1 MDQPA
6 TAPAGGRLEPGPIPL
21 YYQLEQEL
29 RRRIESAE
37 FAPGAAFLTEDQI
50 CEQYGVSRITV
61 RRALDALADERLIS
75 RRRGVRTFVVEP
87 PVKSI
92 ALTGSLDDALSYSG
106 DLSLKLLS
114 TEEVRPSPVVAQA
127 LGLGAGERVRR
138 LEAIAAS
145 AGEPFAYAEYFLP
158 RAVSAL
164 FDPTDLQAR
173 VPVLRAIEHR
183 LGRRITSANQTVEPV
198 IADRVV
204 ADYLGMKPRA
214 PLLKVVRTYFTA
226 EDMPVK
232 TDIVRYHPER
242 YRYTVQLFSR
252 RET

>member
-1 MDQPA
+1 MA
-6 TAPAGGRLEPGPIPL
+6 VHRLEPGPPSLYFQLHQHLVERIRAGEFGPSVPL
-21 YYQLEQEL
+21 PTEMEL
-29 RRRIESAE
+29 
-37 FAPGAAFLTEDQI
+37 

-87 PVKSI
+87 PVKSV

-106 DLSLKLLS
+106 NLSLKLLS

-127 LGLGAGERVRR
+127 LRLDAGESVRR

-145 AGEPFAYAEYFLP
+145 AGEPFAYAEYYLP

-173 VPVLRAIEHR
+173 VPVLRAIEKK
-183 LGRRITSANQTVEPV
+183 LGRRITRADQTVEPV
-198 IADRVV
+198 TADRAV

-226 EDMPVK
+226 EDTPVK
-232 TDIVRYHPER
+232 TDVVRYHPER

>member
-1 MDQPA
+1 MA
-6 TAPAGGRLEPGPIPL
+6 VHRLEPGPPSLYFQLHQHLVERIRAGEFGPSVPL
-21 YYQLEQEL
+21 PTEMEL
-29 RRRIESAE
+29 
-37 FAPGAAFLTEDQI
+37 

>member
-1 MDQPA
+1 MA
-6 TAPAGGRLEPGPIPL
+6 VHRLEPGPPSLYFQLHQHLMERIRAGEFGPSVPL
-21 YYQLEQEL
+21 PTEMEL
-29 RRRIESAE
+29 
-37 FAPGAAFLTEDQI
+37 

-87 PVKSI
+87 LVKSV
-92 ALTGSLDDALSYSG
+92 ALTGSLDDAISYSG

-127 LGLGAGERVRR
+127 LRLGVGEPVRR

-145 AGEPFAYAEYFLP
+145 AGEPFAYAEYYLP

-173 VPVLRAIEHR
+173 VPVLRAIEQR
-183 LGRRITSANQTVEPV
+183 LGRRITSASQTVEPV
-198 IADRVV
+198 IADRAV

-226 EDMPVK
+226 EDTPVK
-232 TDIVRYHPER
+232 TDVVRYHPER

>member
-1 MDQPA
+1 MA
-6 TAPAGGRLEPGPIPL
+6 VYRLEPGPPSLYFQLHQHLVERIRAGEFGPAVPL
-21 YYQLEQEL
+21 
-29 RRRIESAE
+29 
-37 FAPGAAFLTEDQI
+37 PTEMDL

-75 RRRGVRTFVVEP
+75 RRRGARTFVVEP
-87 PVKSI
+87 PVKSV
-92 ALTGSLDDALSYSG
+92 ALTGSLDDALAYSG

-114 TEEVRPSPVVAQA
+114 AEEVRPSPVVAQA
-127 LGLGAGERVRR
+127 LRLGAGEPVLR

-145 AGEPFAYAEYFLP
+145 AGEPFAYAEYYLP

-173 VPVLRAIEHR
+173 VPVLRAIEQK

-198 IADRVV
+198 IADRAV

-226 EDMPVK
+226 EETPVK
-232 TDIVRYHPER
+232 TDVVRYHPER

>member
-1 MDQPA
+1 MA
-6 TAPAGGRLEPGPIPL
+6 VHRLEPGPPSLYFQLHQHLVERIRAGEFGPSVPL
-21 YYQLEQEL
+21 PTEMEL
-29 RRRIESAE
+29 
-37 FAPGAAFLTEDQI
+37 

-87 PVKSI
+87 PVKSV

-106 DLSLKLLS
+106 NLSLKLLS

-127 LGLGAGERVRR
+127 LRLDAGEPVRR

-145 AGEPFAYAEYFLP
+145 AGEPFAYAEYYLP

-173 VPVLRAIEHR
+173 VPVLRAIEQK
-183 LGRRITSANQTVEPV
+183 LGRRITSASQTVEPV
-198 IADRVV
+198 IADRAV

-226 EDMPVK
+226 EDTPVK
-232 TDIVRYHPER
+232 TDVVRYHPER

>member
-1 MDQPA
+1 MA
-6 TAPAGGRLEPGPIPL
+6 VHRLEPGPPSLYFQLHQHLVERIRAGEFGPSVPL
-21 YYQLEQEL
+21 PTEMEL
-29 RRRIESAE
+29 
-37 FAPGAAFLTEDQI
+37 

-87 PVKSI
+87 LVKSV
-92 ALTGSLDDALSYSG
+92 ALTGSLDDAISYSG

-198 IADRVV
+198 IADRAV

-226 EDMPVK
+226 EDTPVK
-232 TDIVRYHPER
+232 TDVVRYHPER

>member
-1 MDQPA
+1 MA
-6 TAPAGGRLEPGPIPL
+6 VHRLEPGPASLYFQLHQHLVDRIRAGEFGPAVPL
-21 YYQLEQEL
+21 PTEMEL
-29 RRRIESAE
+29 
-37 FAPGAAFLTEDQI
+37 

-87 PVKSI
+87 PVKSV
-92 ALTGSLDDALSYSG
+92 ALTGSLDDAMSYSG

-127 LGLGAGERVRR
+127 LGVGAGERVRR

-173 VPVLRAIEHR
+173 VPVLRAIEQR
-183 LGRRITSANQTVEPV
+183 LGRRITSANQTVEPI

-226 EDMPVK
+226 EDTPVK

>member
-1 MDQPA
+1 MA
-6 TAPAGGRLEPGPIPL
+6 VHRLEAGPVSLYFQLHQHLVERIRAGEFGPSVPL
-21 YYQLEQEL
+21 PTEMEL
-29 RRRIESAE
+29 
-37 FAPGAAFLTEDQI
+37 

-61 RRALDALADERLIS
+61 RRALDALAEERLIS

-87 PVKSI
+87 PVKSV
-92 ALTGSLDDALSYSG
+92 ALTGSLDEAISYSG

-114 TEEVRPSPVVAQA
+114 TDEVRPSPVVAQA
-127 LGLGAGERVRR
+127 LGLDAGEGVLR

-145 AGEPFAYAEYFLP
+145 AGEPFAYAEYYLP

-173 VPVLRAIEHR
+173 VPVLRAIEKK
-183 LGRRITSANQTVEPV
+183 LGRRITRADQSVEPI
-198 IADRVV
+198 IADRAV

-226 EDMPVK
+226 EGAPVK
-232 TDIVRYHPER
+232 TDVVRYHPER
-242 YRYTVQLFSR
+242 YRYTVRLFSR

>member
-1 MDQPA
+1 MA
-6 TAPAGGRLEPGPIPL
+6 VHRLEPGPPSLYFQLHQHLVERIRAGEFGPSVPL
-21 YYQLEQEL
+21 PTEMEL
-29 RRRIESAE
+29 
-37 FAPGAAFLTEDQI
+37 

-87 PVKSI
+87 PVKSV

-106 DLSLKLLS
+106 NLSLKLLS

-127 LGLGAGERVRR
+127 LRLDAGESVRR

-145 AGEPFAYAEYFLP
+145 AGEPFAYAEYYLP

-173 VPVLRAIEHR
+173 VPVLRAIEQK
-183 LGRRITSANQTVEPV
+183 LGRRITSASQTVEPV
-198 IADRVV
+198 IADRAV

-226 EDMPVK
+226 EDTPVK
-232 TDIVRYHPER
+232 TDVVRYHPER

>member
-1 MDQPA
+1 MA
-6 TAPAGGRLEPGPIPL
+6 VHRLEAGLGSLYFQLHRHLVDRIRAGEFGPGTPL
-21 YYQLEQEL
+21 PTEMEL
-29 RRRIESAE
+29 CR
-37 FAPGAAFLTEDQI
+37 
-50 CEQYGVSRITV
+50 QYGVSRITV

-87 PVKSI
+87 PVKSV
-92 ALTGSLDDALSYSG
+92 ALTGSLDEALSYG
-106 DLSLKLLS
+106 ANLSLKLLS
-114 TEEVRPSPVVAQA
+114 ADEVRPSPLVAQA
-127 LGLGAGERVRR
+127 LGLAADDRVRR
-138 LEAIAAS
+138 LEAVAFS
-145 AGEPFAYAEYFLP
+145 EGEPFAHAEYFLP

-164 FDPTDLQAR
+164 FAAADLQEK
-173 VPVLRAIEHR
+173 VPVLRTIEQK

-198 IADRVV
+198 IADRAV
-204 ADYLGMKPRA
+204 AGYLGTRPRA

-226 EDMPVK
+226 EGMPVK

>member
-1 MDQPA
+1 MA
-6 TAPAGGRLEPGPIPL
+6 VHRLEPGPVSLYFQLHQHLVDRIRAGEFGPATPL
-21 YYQLEQEL
+21 PTEMEL
-29 RRRIESAE
+29 
-37 FAPGAAFLTEDQI
+37 

-87 PVKSI
+87 PVKSV
-92 ALTGSLDDALSYSG
+92 ALTGSLDEALAYG
-106 DLSLKLLS
+106 GNLSLKLLA
-114 TEEVRPSPVVAQA
+114 TEEVRPSPLVEQA
-127 LGLGAGERVRR
+127 LGLAAGERVLR

-145 AGEPFAYAEYFLP
+145 DGEPFAHAEYYLP
-158 RAVSAL
+158 RTVSAL
-164 FDPTDLQAR
+164 FGETELAAR
-173 VPVLRAIEHR
+173 VPVLRTIEHR

-198 IADRVV
+198 IADRAV

-226 EDMPVK
+226 EGTPVK

-242 YRYTVQLFSR
+242 YRYTVQLFAR

>member
-1 MDQPA
+1 MA
-6 TAPAGGRLEPGPIPL
+6 VHKLEPGPASLYFQLHQHLVERIRSGEFGPAVPL
-21 YYQLEQEL
+21 PTEMEL
-29 RRRIESAE
+29 
-37 FAPGAAFLTEDQI
+37 

-87 PVKSI
+87 PVKSV
-92 ALTGSLDDALSYSG
+92 ALTGSLDEAISYSG
-106 DLSLKLLS
+106 DLSLKLLA

-127 LGLGAGERVRR
+127 LRLADGERVLR

-145 AGEPFAYAEYFLP
+145 AGEPFAHAEYYLP
-158 RAVSAL
+158 RAVSSL
-164 FDPTDLQAR
+164 FAETDLQAK
-173 VPVLRAIEHR
+173 VPVLRAIETR

-198 IADRVV
+198 IADRAV

-226 EDMPVK
+226 ENTPVK
-232 TDIVRYHPER
+232 TDIIRYHPER

>member
-1 MDQPA
+1 MA
-6 TAPAGGRLEPGPIPL
+6 VHRLEPGPPSLYFQLHQHLMERIRAGEFGPSVPL
-21 YYQLEQEL
+21 PTEMEL
-29 RRRIESAE
+29 
-37 FAPGAAFLTEDQI
+37 

-61 RRALDALADERLIS
+61 RRALDALADDRLIS
-75 RRRGVRTFVVEP
+75 RRRGVRTFGVEP
-87 PVKSI
+87 LVKSV
-92 ALTGSLDDALSYSG
+92 ALTGSLDDAISYSG

-127 LGLGAGERVRR
+127 LRLGIGEPVRR

-145 AGEPFAYAEYFLP
+145 AGEPFAYAEYYLP

-173 VPVLRAIEHR
+173 VPVLRAIEQK
-183 LGRRITSANQTVEPV
+183 LGRRITSASQTVEPV
-198 IADRVV
+198 IADRAV

-226 EDMPVK
+226 EDTPVK
-232 TDIVRYHPER
+232 TDVVRYHPER

>member
-1 MDQPA
+1 MA
-6 TAPAGGRLEPGPIPL
+6 VHRLEPGPVSLYFQLHQHLVERIRAGEFGPSVPL
-21 YYQLEQEL
+21 PTEMEL
-29 RRRIESAE
+29 
-37 FAPGAAFLTEDQI
+37 

-61 RRALDALADERLIS
+61 RRALDALADDRLIS

-87 PVKSI
+87 PVKSV
-92 ALTGSLDDALSYSG
+92 ALTGSLDEAISYSG

-114 TEEVRPSPVVAQA
+114 TEEVPPSPVVAQA
-127 LGLGAGERVRR
+127 LRLGGGERVRR

-158 RAVSAL
+158 PAVSML
-164 FDPTDLQAR
+164 FAETDLQAR
-173 VPVLRAIEHR
+173 VPVLRAIEKK

-198 IADRVV
+198 IADRAV

-232 TDIVRYHPER
+232 TDVVRYHPER

>member
-1 MDQPA
+1 MA
-6 TAPAGGRLEPGPIPL
+6 VHRLEPGPVSLYFQLHQHLVERIRTGEFGPSVPL
-21 YYQLEQEL
+21 PTEMEL
-29 RRRIESAE
+29 
-37 FAPGAAFLTEDQI
+37 

-87 PVKSI
+87 PVKSV
-92 ALTGSLDDALSYSG
+92 ALTGSLDDAISYSG

-127 LGLGAGERVRR
+127 LRLGAGEPVRR

-145 AGEPFAYAEYFLP
+145 GGEPFAYAEYFLP

-164 FDPTDLQAR
+164 FAETDLQAR
-173 VPVLRAIEHR
+173 VPVLRAIEKK

-198 IADRVV
+198 IADRAV

-232 TDIVRYHPER
+232 TDVVRYHPER

>member
-1 MDQPA
+1 MA
-6 TAPAGGRLEPGPIPL
+6 VHRLKPGPPSLYVQLHQHLMERIRAGEFGPSVPL
-21 YYQLEQEL
+21 PTEMEL
-29 RRRIESAE
+29 
-37 FAPGAAFLTEDQI
+37 

-87 PVKSI
+87 LVKSV
-92 ALTGSLDDALSYSG
+92 ALTGSLDDAISYSG

-127 LGLGAGERVRR
+127 LRLGAGEPVRR

-145 AGEPFAYAEYFLP
+145 AGEPFAYAEYYLP

-173 VPVLRAIEHR
+173 VPVLRAIEQK
-183 LGRRITSANQTVEPV
+183 LGRRITSARQTVEPV